1 MVQVKGMQAAVSL
14 MHGGFN
20 GPNRAAEEAL
30 DMAPDFLAA
39 DAGST
44 DAGPAFLGGE
54 RGMTHRGG
62 IKASM
67 EYILPQ
73 AVGRGIPFII
83 GSAGLGG
90 NRTTVGQ
97 FREIIEEVAREK
109 GLSFRLAVI
118 NSEQDKDYLRERLRA
133 GKIKPL
139 APSEPLTEDAIDR
152 ATHVV
157 GMMGTE
163 PVEEAIRQ
171 RRRRGAVRSHQR
183 LGHVRGGANHAR
195 RAPGAGVAHGQGDR
209 PLRHQHRADKGR
221 EHPRHRHRVRR
232 PLHHQGHR
240 PERQGERPQG
250 RARDHLREQQ
260 PQLPARAA
268 RYAGHLRLAVR
279 AGGSRAPSRSPAAG
293 SWSGPTPSSW
303 RAPS

>member
-30 DMAPDFLAA
+30 DMEPDFLAA

-73 AVGRGIPFII
+73 TVGRGIPFII

-97 FREIIEEVAREK
+97 FREIIEEVAREQ

-118 NSEQDKDYLRERLRA
+118 NSEQDKEYLRERLRA

-139 APSEPLTEDAIDR
+139 APSEPLTEDDVDR

-171 RRRRGAVRSHQR
+171 GADVVLCGRISDSAMFAAVPIMRGVPPEQAWHM
-183 LGHVRGGANHAR
+183 
-195 RAPGAGVAHGQGDR
+195 GQGDR
-209 PLRHQHRADKGR
+209 PLRHQHRADQGR

-232 PLHHQGHR
+232 P
-240 PERQGERPQG
+240 
-250 RARDHLREQQ
+250 
-260 PQLPARAA
+260 
-268 RYAGHLRLAVR
+268 
-279 AGGSRAPSRSPAAG
+279 
-293 SWSGPTPSSW
+293 PSSS
-303 RAPS
+303 RPPTRTAG

>member
-62 IKASM
+62 IKASL

-73 AVGRGIPFII
+73 TVGRGIPFII

-90 NRTTVGQ
+90 NRTTVGH

-118 NSEQDKDYLRERLRA
+118 NSEAGQGLPPKQASRRQDKA
-133 GKIKPL
+133 
-139 APSEPLTEDAIDR
+139 A
-152 ATHVV
+152 
-157 GMMGTE
+157 
-163 PVEEAIRQ
+163 
-171 RRRRGAVRSHQR
+171 GAV
-183 LGHVRGGANHAR
+183 GAADRGR
-195 RAPGAGVAHGQGDR
+195 DR
-209 PLRHQHRADKGR
+209 PRH
-221 EHPRHRHRVRR
+221 
-232 PLHHQGHR
+232 
-240 PERQGERPQG
+240 
-250 RARDHLREQQ
+250 
-260 PQLPARAA
+260 
-268 RYAGHLRLAVR
+268 
-279 AGGSRAPSRSPAAG
+279 
-293 SWSGPTPSSW
+293 PTW
-303 RAPS
+303 WA